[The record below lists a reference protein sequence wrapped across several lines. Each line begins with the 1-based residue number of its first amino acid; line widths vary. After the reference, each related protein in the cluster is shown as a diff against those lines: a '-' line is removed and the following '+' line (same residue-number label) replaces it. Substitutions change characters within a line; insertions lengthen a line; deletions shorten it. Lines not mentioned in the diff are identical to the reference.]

1 MAIAAAPP
9 PFVATVAPVTAR
21 QLPYSWRPGCP
32 VPPGQLRLVR
42 LSYWGFDGRPHVG
55 RLVVNA
61 DVTRAVTVVFR
72 QLYRARF
79 PIRRLRP
86 IDAYRGSD
94 DASIAAD
101 NTAGFNC
108 RYAVASGPKSW
119 SVHAYGRAI
128 DVNPVENP
136 YLEGG
141 RVLPPRGAPFVARS
155 PHRRGMAE
163 GVLVDAFAAVGWGW
177 GGRWSS
183 PDYQHFSANGR

>member
-9 PFVATVAPVTAR
+9 PFVATVAPVTAE

-32 VPPGQLRLVR
+32 VAPAQLRLVR
-42 LSYWGFDGRPHVG
+42 LSYWGFDGKPHVG

-61 DVTRAVTVVFR
+61 DVTRAVTVVFGR
-72 QLYRARF
+72 LYDARF

-108 RYAVASGPKSW
+108 RYAVAAGPKSW

-136 YLEGG
+136 YLVGG
-141 RVLPPRGAPFVARS
+141 RVLPPRGAAFLDRS

-163 GVLVDAFAAVGWGW
+163 GELVDAFAAVGWGW
-177 GGRWSS
+177 GGRWST